1 MNFMQ
6 FEWYR
11 GYCIS
16 RLVSKDQ
23 YFGAGLIYCYP
34 PEEEKFESLAFKLG
48 FVAFA
53 ALMGA
58 DFVLQNQPQ
67 FPQERRGFRQAK
79 ANVIL

>member
-34 PEEEKFESLAFKLG
+34 PG
-48 FVAFA
+48 
-53 ALMGA
+53 
-58 DFVLQNQPQ
+58 
-67 FPQERRGFRQAK
+67 ERRGFRQAK